1 MSIGRQLY
9 PYLVA
14 FVAAVGGFLFG
25 YDLSIISGAQIYLR
39 QTFQL
44 DAAAFGFAVA
54 SAILGCMAGPIAGIW
69 VCDAIGRKKTLMLSA
84 GLFGASA
91 IGTALPR
98 TIAQFYIFRI
108 IGGVGVGLA
117 SVVSPMYIA
126 EMAPARIR
134 GRLVTMNQLAIVVG
148 SLSAILAA
156 NFLAQALDEAVSW
169 RWMFG
174 SELVPIVLFV
184 VFLIGVPESPRWLA
198 SKGREAEA
206 QQVLARII
214 GPEQAEQEMGEITGS
229 LAGET
234 GGFAE
239 LFQPGLRIALLLGVF
254 VALMQQWT
262 GWSVISFYMP
272 TIFQKAGF
280 SAATDALFQSIVPN
294 VGNLIFTFVG
304 LYLVDRVGRRPLWL
318 AGSLLMTVFTAA
330 LGVVFATDTV
340 GWLVVLVV
348 SLCALPHA
356 VAFGPLG
363 WLLIAEIF
371 PTRIRARAMG
381 LASLC
386 VWLAA
391 YIANQLTPL
400 MSEFSETTFGNPSA
414 TFFLF
419 SGICVVS
426 FFVGLRLVPET
437 KGKTLEEIARFWISK
452 SESPPDRG

>member
-156 NFLAQALDEAVSW
+156 NFLAQTLDEAVSW

-184 VFLIGVPESPRWLA
+184 VLWGIHLTQVTPRCSMRLRGGL
-198 SKGREAEA
+198 STRP
-206 QQVLARII
+206 ARVR
-214 GPEQAEQEMGEITGS
+214 GTLRQRRGLSRLSVRVA
-229 LAGET
+229 LAG
-234 GGFAE
+234 GF
-239 LFQPGLRIALLLGVF
+239 
-254 VALMQQWT
+254 
-262 GWSVISFYMP
+262 
-272 TIFQKAGF
+272 
-280 SAATDALFQSIVPN
+280 
-294 VGNLIFTFVG
+294 
-304 LYLVDRVGRRPLWL
+304 PLS
-318 AGSLLMTVFTAA
+318 GM
-330 LGVVFATDTV
+330 
-340 GWLVVLVV
+340 
-348 SLCALPHA
+348 
-356 VAFGPLG
+356 
-363 WLLIAEIF
+363 
-371 PTRIRARAMG
+371 RA
-381 LASLC
+381 
-386 VWLAA
+386 
-391 YIANQLTPL
+391 
-400 MSEFSETTFGNPSA
+400 
-414 TFFLF
+414 
-419 SGICVVS
+419 
-426 FFVGLRLVPET
+426 
-437 KGKTLEEIARFWISK
+437 
-452 SESPPDRG
+452 